1 MAGPFSQR
9 GTGDETFDDEMT
21 ATAGQLL
28 SHCFHSRPHLYSSLL
43 LPGLIGHLSFPHALG
58 WHAHLTLAARPPS
71 CIPTH
76 LHPAHP
82 CTHIHA
88 SPLHRMYD
96 LKHIRNPSRST
107 LRCRCAVCSST
118 TSHIR
123 HQERSPPHGRGAGP
137 LSRCSCACS
146 RAAAAAAAASSAERN
161 VPRCVAYPFKRVR
174 IAGCDRGYGR
184 LGYIIHGQVGLW
196 ELSPHHTDQSVC
208 RQRQWLPT

>member
-1 MAGPFSQR
+1 MS
-9 GTGDETFDDEMT
+9 
-21 ATAGQLL
+21 
-28 SHCFHSRPHLYSSLL
+28 SHSPPSLL
-43 LPGLIGHLSFPHALG
+43 LPSSPRTHRALELSACTGLAGSSTHTSRLLPGRLLAYPHTCIRRI
-58 WHAHLTLAARPPS
+58 HAR
-71 CIPTH
+71 
-76 LHPAHP
+76 
-82 CTHIHA
+82 IHA

-146 RAAAAAAAASSAERN
+146 RAAAAAASSAERN

-184 LGYIIHGQVGLW
+184 LGSIIHGQVGLW